1 MKLLSK
7 WTMEKFVNTWKPVV
21 NTLGLRRLQKGF
33 LATISQLTRNFLNMV
48 TEIYM
53 IQFTQVF
60 QKISKL
66 ATSKKSRIWNS
77 NLKIKENRYHHK
89 LIIKKEQIRS
99 LRNRK
104 ITNNLL
110 LYKAWI
116 KTISSMMMLL
126 TFRALKESWKRH
138 RTTSLFIITTRVLG
152 PWPVLL
158 FLLWFLGPG
167 LWFSWFSL
175 FIITT
180 RRFWWWTWGTWV
192 RRSPPWM
199 LQRKDFE
206 SEDLT
211 ITVIFVKKIINI

>member
-1 MKLLSK
+1 MSQTGLAFF
-7 WTMEKFVNTWKPVV
+7 T
-21 NTLGLRRLQKGF
+21 LRRNET
-33 LATISQLTRNFLNMV
+33 ATISQLTRNFLNMV

-53 IQFTQVF
+53 IQFTQAF

-77 NLKIKENRYHHK
+77 KLKIKENRYHLK

-116 KTISSMMMLL
+116 KYTTISSMMMLL

-138 RTTSLFIITTRVLG
+138 RTNSLLIITARVLG

-175 FIITT
+175 FLITT
-180 RRFWWWTWGTWV
+180 RRFWWWTRGTWV

-211 ITVIFVKKIINI
+211 ITVIFVKYIYIENEK